1 VCFAAPDPEAALL
14 ALRAHLDA
22 RGRGGALAVKA
33 GELLAIIPVDV
44 GDDLVELARELRDAA
59 GLGAF
64 VGVGGL
70 ADRPGGLRAS
80 VVQASHAC
88 RFAVRRRDAGYA
100 THDTLASHA
109 LLIGLQDDRLL
120 DIFQEVLVR
129 PLEEHDARRRT
140 ELVRT
145 LELFLGSGG
154 RYQQTADELHLH
166 VNTLRQRLARI
177 EKLTGRTLDS
187 MDDRVDLWIALRSRT
202 AS

>member
-1 VCFAAPDPEAALL
+1 MQSYLGDSGRAAALVVKAGRLLGIVQVSERDDLL
-14 ALRAHLDA
+14 ALAA
-22 RGRGGALAVKA
+22 
-33 GELLAIIPVDV
+33 ELL
-44 GDDLVELARELRDAA
+44 GAA
-59 GLGAF
+59 GADAF
-64 VGVGGL
+64 VGIGGVAAAPRDL
-70 ADRPGGLRAS
+70 SRS

-88 RFAVRRRDAGYA
+88 RFAMRRRDVGYA

-109 LLIGLQDDRLL
+109 LLIGLQDDGLL
-120 DIFQEVLVR
+120 DVFRDTLTR

-177 EKLTGRTLDS
+177 EKLTGRSLDS
-187 MDDRVDLWIALRSRT
+187 MDDRVDLWIALRSRV
-202 AS
+202 SD

>member
-1 VCFAAPDPEAALL
+1 M
-14 ALRAHLDA
+14 
-22 RGRGGALAVKA
+22 
-33 GELLAIIPVDV
+33 
-44 GDDLVELARELRDAA
+44 
-59 GLGAF
+59 
-64 VGVGGL
+64 
-70 ADRPGGLRAS
+70 
-80 VVQASHAC
+80 VQARHAC

-120 DIFQEVLVR
+120 DVFQEVLVR